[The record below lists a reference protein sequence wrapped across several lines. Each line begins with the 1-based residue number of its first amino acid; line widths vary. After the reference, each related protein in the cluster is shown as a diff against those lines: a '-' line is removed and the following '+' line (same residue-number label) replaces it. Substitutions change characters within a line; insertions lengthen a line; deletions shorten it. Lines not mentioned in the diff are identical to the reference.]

1 MGGGLNRGK
10 KDIERKRRDT
20 EGVDQEKNRMEGPR
34 LMKGEQ
40 PMIFQN
46 KKENFKTHWVTP
58 ANFSGVLKRRK
69 R

>member
-1 MGGGLNRGK
+1 
-10 KDIERKRRDT
+10 
-20 EGVDQEKNRMEGPR
+20 MEGPR